1 MTNIGYYTGSKE
13 SDEYSSY
20 SIPLANLIRVESG
33 LENTPQLIIYCIDKN
48 SKKQANSKDRIDMN
62 VKYDVIGLAM
72 NIPGKRRGANK
83 TSLLTVD
90 LSNFRNNPLDNE
102 GDIVN
107 VNEN

>member
-1 MTNIGYYTGSKE
+1 
-13 SDEYSSY
+13 
-20 SIPLANLIRVESG
+20 
-33 LENTPQLIIYCIDKN
+33 LIIYCIDKN

-72 NIPGKRRGANK
+72 NIPGKKRGANK